1 METGNIIQIID
12 EEHHWFPCLLV
23 VNEIKSFGVMAYIT
37 IPDNDRDKANGNAFI
52 RLKKNQYKF
61 VGKAEIYLAGDEE

>member
-23 VNEIKSFGVMAYIT
+23 VNEIKSFGVMATLQYLIM
-37 IPDNDRDKANGNAFI
+37 IVIKLMEM
-52 RLKKNQYKF
+52 RL
-61 VGKAEIYLAGDEE
+61 